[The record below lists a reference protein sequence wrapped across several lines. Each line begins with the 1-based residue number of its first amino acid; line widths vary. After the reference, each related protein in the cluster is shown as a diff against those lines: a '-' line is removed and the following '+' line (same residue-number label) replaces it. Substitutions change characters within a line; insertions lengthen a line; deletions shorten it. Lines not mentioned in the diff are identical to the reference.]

1 MTREAVS
8 SSAAL
13 FLVAIL
19 LAGAALRVPHLRGPI
34 DEPHGWRQAETA
46 QYARSFW
53 QGRLDVMH
61 PSVCW
66 LGAHR
71 TLALEFPLPEAVTSV
86 VYRMLGREELMV
98 PRILSLLCYLG
109 ACVYLFRILALL
121 FDAEAGAYAA
131 IVFLVLPLGLYYSRA
146 VHADPAVLLCAHA
159 ALFYAMAFYE
169 DGGWVR
175 ALAASLWA
183 TAGFAMKAPYLFYL
197 AVPMIALMAT
207 RIDWRRALVL
217 VAAAVPPVVVFLLWR
232 KHVEVVNAG
241 APDWSFIPGF
251 HTDFAKHLS
260 GGGAWF
266 YGTLEQRLDPKTWH
280 VLAWRVWREIAG
292 PIGVML
298 VALAL
303 ATTPAAAR
311 RFGTRP
317 VLVLWAW
324 GLGALGYVLVFY
336 NLNVIHSYYQLPLVA
351 VVAMFVA
358 LGLATFRREW
368 SDLVP
373 WVSSFAVA
381 GALALLTV
389 HSLVLARGRYYQAD
403 EPRAQAAAIIR
414 SQTAPNALI
423 VTAISHDDRTD
434 DPRLLYRASR
444 YGWSM
449 GVTAVDTALV
459 TRMRQL
465 GATDLAVLLDGP
477 PPQALIGVVARHPA
491 ATSFELPA
499 KPWRLL
505 LVPLGA
511 RHGG

>member
-1 MTREAVS
+1 VAEAC
-8 SSAAL
+8 
-13 FLVAIL
+13 
-19 LAGAALRVPHLRGPI
+19 R
-34 DEPHGWRQAETA
+34 
-46 QYARSFW
+46 
-53 QGRLDVMH
+53 
-61 PSVCW
+61 
-66 LGAHR
+66 
-71 TLALEFPLPEAVTSV
+71 
-86 VYRMLGREELMV
+86 GRE
-98 PRILSLLCYLG
+98 R
-109 ACVYLFRILALL
+109 
-121 FDAEAGAYAA
+121 
-131 IVFLVLPLGLYYSRA
+131 
-146 VHADPAVLLCAHA
+146 
-159 ALFYAMAFYE
+159 
-169 DGGWVR
+169 
-175 ALAASLWA
+175 
-183 TAGFAMKAPYLFYL
+183 
-197 AVPMIALMAT
+197 
-207 RIDWRRALVL
+207 RRARLVVHSGL
-217 VAAAVPPVVVFLLWR
+217 
-232 KHVEVVNAG
+232 
-241 APDWSFIPGF
+241 
-251 HTDFAKHLS
+251 HTDFAKHLT

-280 VLAWRVWREIAG
+280 LLAWRVWREIAG

-324 GLGALGYVLVFY
+324 GLGALAYVLVFY

-403 EPRAQAAAIIR
+403 EPRTQAAAIIR
-414 SQTAPNALI
+414 SQTAPNALV

-449 GVTAVDTALV
+449 SVTAVDTALV

-477 PPQALIGVVARHPA
+477 PPQPLIGVVARHPE